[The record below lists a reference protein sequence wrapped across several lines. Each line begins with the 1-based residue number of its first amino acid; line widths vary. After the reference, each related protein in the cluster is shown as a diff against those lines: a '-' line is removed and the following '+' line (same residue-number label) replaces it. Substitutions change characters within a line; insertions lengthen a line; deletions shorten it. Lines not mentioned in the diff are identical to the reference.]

1 MDAQA
6 KKKALFRAKLNAQKK
21 EKRIESPLVRL
32 VLGAHHVIFPFP
44 ASIYFTLHKF
54 AYGFFYLLYVICY
67 AVSVIQFIYSPFMV
81 LFIILLKMT
90 LRFLNTFCF

>member
-32 VLGAHHVIFPFP
+32 VLGAHYVLFSIPKHQFILPFTNLHMDF
-44 ASIYFTLHKF
+44 SICYT
-54 AYGFFYLLYVICY
+54 LYV
-67 AVSVIQFIYSPFMV
+67 VRHQ
-81 LFIILLKMT
+81 LFSL
-90 LRFLNTFCF
+90 